1 MEIAQT
7 VLMTA
12 LLCTCSHDLLSC
24 VSVMQGF
31 ISGGKDGVVT
41 LWDKAFE
48 NILKKYTL
56 HSSAVGGG
64 RGQMY
69 EDTPPIRALC
79 QGQGQILV
87 GTRNSEI
94 LEVGSGGSTQLLVQ
108 VGHMTCHMLLSHS
121 CDYHLTGS
129 HGR

>member
-1 MEIAQT
+1 M
-7 VLMTA
+7 
-12 LLCTCSHDLLSC
+12 
-24 VSVMQGF
+24 
-31 ISGGKDGVVT
+31 VT
-41 LWDKAFE
+41 LWDRAFE
-48 NILKKYTL
+48 NILKKYAL

-64 RGQMY
+64 RGQLY

-94 LEVGSGGSTQLLVQ
+94 LEIGSSGSTQLLVQ
-108 VGHMTCHMLLSHS
+108 VGHMICHVVSSHL